1 MVEEITSDIRLA
13 AYEPEWIRP
22 DRTRL
27 AAQQR
32 AAEAIQK
39 LQTPMLGVAELA
51 PEQARGRLHD
61 YLDRSAT
68 IETPAALNR
77 PRESKSLAA
86 LETVLGVRIAALQQA
101 VSNLKQAEQ
110 DG

>member
-1 MVEEITSDIRLA
+1 VEGITSDIRLA

-27 AAQQR
+27 VAQQH

-51 PEQARGRLHD
+51 PETARNSLHKS
-61 YLDRSAT
+61 LDRTAM
-68 IETPAALNR
+68 IETPAFSCR
-77 PRESKSLAA
+77 PRESEPLSA
-86 LETVLGVRIAALQQA
+86 LETILRVRIAALQQA